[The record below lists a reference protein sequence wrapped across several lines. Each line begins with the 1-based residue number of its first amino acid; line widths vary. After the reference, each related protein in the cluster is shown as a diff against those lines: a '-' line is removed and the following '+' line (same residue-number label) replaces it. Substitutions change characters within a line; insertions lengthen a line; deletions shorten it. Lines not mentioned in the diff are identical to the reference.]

1 LEIKYMSKLKILLA
15 SAEISPLAKV
25 GGLADVAGALPKA
38 LFNLGIDIRLV
49 MPKYGSIDTD
59 KFPAKRIADN
69 IVVPFRD
76 VDEKINIYETK
87 LPDSEV
93 PLYLIDNFRYLG
105 KNGVYFE
112 TEKTPGGPDREAER
126 FTFFTRS
133 SLEFFKVLSWYPDI
147 IHCQDWHV
155 SLLPILLDIQSRH
168 NMQLEKIKT
177 LLTIHNLE
185 YQGWL
190 KQAVVFN
197 ALEIN
202 EKDYPTLHIA
212 KDGHTNCLQ
221 QGILSADFLNTVSP
235 AYAKEILTSEYGA
248 GLEKDLQKRK
258 NDLVGILNGIDVE
271 KFNPATDPSIAC
283 QFTADDLSGKE
294 KCKEDLQKMCG
305 LETNKKIPILGIV
318 TRLVDQK
325 GIDLIY
331 EISDE
336 LAKENMQF
344 ILLGTG
350 SPALEKKMADFAYKY
365 PQKVQSRLTFDA
377 KFAQQIYAGSDIF
390 LMPSR
395 FEPCGLGQMIAMR
408 YGAVPIARA
417 TGGLKDTV
425 KHYDPATD
433 QGSGFIFE
441 KFTGQAFL
449 KEIKQALALYQTP
462 EKWYDMVKRIM
473 QTDFS
478 WNASAKKYLNL
489 YQNLLK
495 E

>member
-1 LEIKYMSKLKILLA
+1 MSKLKILLA

-25 GGLADVAGALPKA
+25 GGLADVVGALPKA
-38 LFNLGIDIRLV
+38 LIKLGVDIRLV
-49 MPKYGSIDTD
+49 MPKYGSIDPE
-59 KFPAKRIADN
+59 KYPAKRIADN
-69 IVVPFRD
+69 IVVPFGD

-112 TEKTPGGPDREAER
+112 TEKTPGRPDREAKR

-168 NMQLEKIKT
+168 NKQLEKIKT

-190 KQAVVFN
+190 NQEVILN
-197 ALEIN
+197 ALEITK
-202 EKDYPTLHIA
+202 KDYPTLNIQ
-212 KDGHTNCLQ
+212 KDGNTNSLQ
-221 QGILSADFLNTVSP
+221 QGIYSADYLNTVSP
-235 AYAKEILTSEYGA
+235 TYAKEIMTPEYGA

-258 NDLVGILNGIDVE
+258 DDLVGILNGIDVE
-271 KFNPATDPSIAC
+271 KFNPATDQSIIS
-283 QFTADDLSGKE
+283 QYTADDLSGKE

-305 LETNKKIPILGIV
+305 LEINKKIPILGII

-331 EISDE
+331 EISDK

-350 SPALEKKMADFAYKY
+350 SPELEKKMTDFAYKY
-365 PQKVQSRLTFDA
+365 PQKVQARITFDA

-408 YGAVPIARA
+408 YGTVPIARA

-425 KHYDPATD
+425 LNYDPNTN
-433 QGSGFIFE
+433 QGNGFVFE
-441 KFTGQAFL
+441 KFNGQAFL
-449 KEIKQALALYQTP
+449 KAIKQTLELYQTQD
-462 EKWYDMVKRIM
+462 KWYNMVKRIM
-473 QTDFS
+473 EIDFS

-489 YQNLLK
+489 YQKLIK